1 LRGGGALLLDFHPR
15 RYFPSTNTATTKSL
29 PSSCVGTL
37 ANQADPHPHDR
48 HDGEV
53 WHC

>member
-1 LRGGGALLLDFHPR
+1 LLLDFHPR

-29 PSSCVGTL
+29 PSSCVVGTL